1 MSDYERDY
9 PSTEKL
15 AGLRKAAAFYFSGG
29 VILALLQFLARPWI
43 IAAIA
48 GIIICAVGIGWLMA
62 NNPIN
67 KRTGALI
74 IAIGIIVALS
84 KTPIKPLTV
93 VMGIVLSI
101 TTMGFLVLGI
111 KNLVLYF
118 IVQNKRY

>member
-1 MSDYERDY
+1 MSENEQNY
-9 PSTEKL
+9 PVTFSVE
-15 AGLRKAAAFYFSGG
+15 GLRKAAVFYFSGG
-29 VILALLQFLARPWI
+29 VMLAILQFIARSWI
-43 IAAIA
+43 IASIA

-74 IAIGIIVALS
+74 IAIGVIVALS

-111 KNLVLYF
+111 KNLILYF
-118 IVQNKRY
+118 IAQNKRY